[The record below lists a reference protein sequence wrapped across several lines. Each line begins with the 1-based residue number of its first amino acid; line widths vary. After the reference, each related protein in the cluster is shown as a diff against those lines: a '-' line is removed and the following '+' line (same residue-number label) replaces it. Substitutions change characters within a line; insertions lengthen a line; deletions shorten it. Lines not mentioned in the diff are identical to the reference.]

1 MAVNVNTVYQTVL
14 AILNKEQRGYM
25 TPSEFNRIAT
35 QVQLEIFESYFPD
48 GDQANRKNQNN
59 TQNDTAWFN
68 AYENALTLVEP
79 FIYRDAVWTGGNIT
93 SVGAQFFLSNT
104 TTTDLAGRFVKQVGN
119 VTASYNAIAGL
130 AIPSTPSNPGV
141 VKTSVCDKV
150 SRKDYEKII
159 RSKLTAPTSSNPVY
173 FIDNWNRVTPSIIV
187 FPNPVTVSNNKGNV
201 VFSELIVQPLDP
213 VWGYTIDQT
222 VGAYLY
228 SSLGSTNFELN
239 PSEQNKLILKIL
251 LYAGVVINDPQII
264 QVASSELQQ
273 EKVNEKS

>member
-1 MAVNVNTVYQTVL
+1 MAINVNTVYQTVL

-25 TPSEFNRIAT
+25 TPNEFNRIAT

-48 GDQANRKNQNN
+48 ADQANRKNQNN

-68 AYENALTLVEP
+68 AYENALNLVEP
-79 FIYRDAVWTGGNIT
+79 FIYRDAEWTGSNGNPRF
-93 SVGAQFFLSNT
+93 SLSNT
-104 TTTDLAGRFVKQVGN
+104 TITDLNGREVKQVGN
-119 VTASYNAIAGL
+119 VSAIYNNDPGSVLVSGI
-130 AIPSTPSNPGV
+130 SVPGV
-141 VKTSVCDKV
+141 VKTSVCEKV

-159 RSKLTAPTSSNPVY
+159 RSKLTAPTYNDPVY
-173 FIDNWNRVTPSIIV
+173 YIDNWNSSIPRINV
-187 FPNPVTVSNNKGNV
+187 FPSPTLPGTTQNS

-213 VWGYTIDQT
+213 IWGYTIDQN

-228 SSLGSTNFELN
+228 SSLGSVNFELN

-251 LYAGVVINDPQII
+251 FYAGVVINDPQII

>member
-25 TPSEFNRIAT
+25 TPNEFNRISA

-79 FIYRDAVWTGGNIT
+79 FIYRNAIWTGSNGSNQH
-93 SVGAQFFLSNT
+93 VLST
-104 TTTDLAGRFVKQVGN
+104 TTRSDLNGREIKQVGN
-119 VTASYNAIAGL
+119 VSAIYNDQAPLFIGSS
-130 AIPSTPSNPGV
+130 PSVPGV
-141 VKTSVCDKV
+141 TKTSVCDKV

-159 RSKLTAPTSSNPVY
+159 RSKLTAPTSNNPVY
-173 FIDNWNRVTPSIIV
+173 YIDNWNSSIPKINV
-187 FPNPVTVSNNKGNV
+187 FPTPALVGTKQNS

-213 VWGYTIDQT
+213 IWGYTIDQN

-228 SSLGSTNFELN
+228 DSLGSNNFELN

-251 LYAGVVINDPQII
+251 FYAGVVISDTQII

-273 EKVNEKS
+273 EEVNEKS

>member
-1 MAVNVNTVYQTVL
+1 MAINVNTVYQTVL

-25 TPSEFNRIAT
+25 TPNEFNRIAT

-48 GDQANRKNQNN
+48 ADQANRKNQNN
-59 TQNDTAWFN
+59 TQNDTTWFN

-79 FIYRDAVWTGGNIT
+79 FIYRDATWTGSGGNPT
-93 SVGAQFFLSNT
+93 HVLSST
-104 TTTDLAGRFVKQVGN
+104 TIADLNGREIKQIGN
-119 VTASYNAIAGL
+119 VSAIYNNEQSLFIGSS
-130 AIPSTPSNPGV
+130 PSVPGV
-141 VKTSVCDKV
+141 TKTSVCDKV

-159 RSKLTAPTSSNPVY
+159 RSKLTAPTSNDPVY
-173 FIDNWNRVTPSIIV
+173 YIDNWNSSIPKINV
-187 FPNPVTVSNNKGNV
+187 FPPPTLPGTKQNS

-213 VWGYTIDQT
+213 IWGYTIDQN

-251 LYAGVVINDPQII
+251 FYAGVVINDPQII

-273 EKVNEKS
+273 EEVNEKS